1 MEVDKLSLIRTLVIE
16 DDKVTS
22 EIIKKMLNG
31 SAPSTFI
38 VDAAYS
44 FEEAKRLLSHHVYDI
59 ILLDLNLPDSKGIKT
74 VHNLAQVNRK
84 TAVIVISSINDKE
97 IATAALKE
105 GAQDYIIKGEFVEK
119 GLVSAIHYAIERQR
133 LREQL
138 EKLSIIAS
146 KTDNAI
152 FTLDRAGK
160 ITWVNDGFT
169 RMTGYTYDEI
179 SGTRGEL
186 LRKESPEWII
196 RKERLEKCIKER
208 KSETYEIE
216 NYTKSGR
223 RYWTS
228 TTITPTYD
236 EISQEF
242 KQFVVVDADI
252 TDRILYDIELMK
264 AKVAEQNFLA
274 NMTHEIRT
282 PLNAITGFTELLL
295 NENLNDK
302 QRDYLRKIKISSDIL
317 TSVIGDILDF
327 SKIRRGLI
335 TFNREHFNPKSLLE
349 ESMSIHEFNANKKGI
364 ELTLDVDPKIPLT
377 LSGDVV
383 RLKQI
388 LLNIIGNAVKFTK
401 EGYVSLNAVVK
412 NQTKNKVELLFTIS
426 DTGIG
431 IAEEDVPKIFQ
442 QFKQA
447 KDSTAIKYGGTGLG
461 LSIVKKL
468 IEFQG
473 GTIDVRSKEYVGTTF
488 TITLKFDIAENK
500 VPEKKEYSA
509 LIKRRIED
517 LEILLVEDNEMNQA
531 YMTELFDSWNVK
543 IDCASNG
550 KSAIDKLTKKE
561 YDLILM
567 DVQMPEMN
575 GYQVTERIR
584 MGQNGLPKNTPIL
597 AMTASASNE
606 ERKKCFEV
614 GMNDFLSKP
623 VKPKDLRNKISTLV
637 LQ

>member
-1 MEVDKLSLIRTLVIE
+1 MEADNMSLVRALIIE
-16 DDKVTS
+16 DDVVTS
-22 EIIKKMLNG
+22 ELIKKMLNN
-31 SAPSTFI
+31 SNHPKF
-38 VDAAYS
+38 AADTALS
-44 FEEAKRLLSHHVYDI
+44 FEEAKRSLSHQSYDI
-59 ILLDLNLPDSKGIKT
+59 VLLDLNLPDSPSTETMK
-74 VHNLAQVNRK
+74 NMAQINRK
-84 TAVIVISSINDKE
+84 AAVIVVSSINDKDT
-97 IATAALKE
+97 ATAALKQ
-105 GAQDYIIKGEFVEK
+105 GAQDYIIKGEFEEK
-119 GLVSAIHYAIERQR
+119 GLISAIHYAIERQR
-133 LREQL
+133 LRDQL
-138 EKLSIIAS
+138 ERLSLIAS

-152 FTLDRAGK
+152 FTLDRSGK
-160 ITWVNDGFT
+160 ITWVNEGFT

-179 SGTRGEL
+179 RGTRGEL
-186 LRKESPEWII
+186 LRKEAPEWII
-196 RKERLEKCIKER
+196 RKEILEKCIKDR

-236 EISQEF
+236 AYTQEF

-295 NENLNDK
+295 NENLNEK

-335 TFNREHFNPKSLLE
+335 TFNKERFNLKLLLE
-349 ESMSIHEFNANKKGI
+349 ESISIHEFNANKKGI
-364 ELTLDVDPKIPLT
+364 QLTLEIDPKIPSALT
-377 LSGDVV
+377 GDTI

-388 LLNIIGNAVKFTK
+388 LLNLIGNAVKFTS
-401 EGYVSLNAVVK
+401 EGYVSLNVVLK
-412 NQTKNKVELLFTIS
+412 GKTSEKVDLLFTIS

-431 IAEEDVPKIFQ
+431 IAEDDIPKIFQ

-473 GTIDVRSKEYVGTTF
+473 GTIDVRSKEHVGTTF
-488 TITLKFDIAENK
+488 TVTMRFDIADGFDQKQNEMSTFI
-500 VPEKKEYSA
+500 KK
-509 LIKRRIED
+509 RMED
-517 LEILLVEDNEMNQA
+517 LSILLVEDNEMNQA

-550 KSAIDKLTKKE
+550 RIAIDKITEKV
-561 YDLILM
+561 YDLVLM

-575 GYQVTERIR
+575 GYQVTEQIR
-584 MGQNGLPKNTPIL
+584 KSSTQSQNVPIL
-597 AMTASASNE
+597 AMTASASSE
-606 ERKKCFEV
+606 ERKKCFDV

-623 VKPKDLRNKISTLV
+623 VKPKDLKAKISTLV
-637 LQ
+637 LD